1 MLDCSREGLCKITF
15 EASIWY
21 YTNFQVLKTLA
32 RVLPCVRLIWLLR
45 NPLARARS
53 AYYHYVTVKTAG
65 ARQTGNA
72 KLRSFEQVL
81 VDEIAALE
89 NCQRQNRSSVT
100 TGFRSALLDCYF
112 RQVSRFQP
120 PFNHLIH
127 GLYNQYV
134 RGWLRYFPVEQMHF
148 INYNRL
154 KEKPMTVVARLLSF
168 LGLANSTVPQ
178 AGIKEQQRKDRS
190 YSDTE
195 RMHSHLGQLSNET
208 RARVAEV
215 VAPHVRDLYALIGS
229 DLGWNLSSER

>member
-1 MLDCSREGLCKITF
+1 MVMIFACQ
-15 EASIWY
+15 A
-21 YTNFQVLKTLA
+21 
-32 RVLPCVRLIWLLR
+32 
-45 NPLARARS
+45 
-53 AYYHYVTVKTAG
+53 
-65 ARQTGNA
+65 GNA